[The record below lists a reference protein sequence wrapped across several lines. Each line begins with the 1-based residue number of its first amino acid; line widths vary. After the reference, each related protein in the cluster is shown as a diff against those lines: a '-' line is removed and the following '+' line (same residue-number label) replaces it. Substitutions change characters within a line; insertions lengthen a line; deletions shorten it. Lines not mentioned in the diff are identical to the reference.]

1 MFILLMGPPGAGKGT
16 QAAKLVEKYGI
27 PQISTGD
34 IFRAAVKEG
43 TPLGLEAK
51 RYLDSGLL
59 VPDSVTIA
67 IVKDR
72 LTKADC
78 ERGFILDGFPRTL
91 EQAAAL
97 DTLLADMGVKITRVI
112 NIAVPEGELVR
123 RMAGRRICKGC
134 SATFHVVFN
143 PPEEAGKCDR
153 CGGELY
159 QRKDDLE
166 ETVLKRLAVYQAQT
180 QPLIGYYREKGLY
193 TEIDGLK
200 DIDDVFSEIEA
211 SLRGGAA

>member
-1 MFILLMGPPGAGKGT
+1 MIILLMGPPGAGKGT

-27 PQISTGD
+27 PQVSTGD
-34 IFRAAVKEG
+34 IFRAAAKEG

-67 IVKDR
+67 IVKAR
-72 LTKADC
+72 LIQPDC

-91 EQAAAL
+91 AQAAAL
-97 DTLLADMGVKITRVI
+97 DALLAEMGVRLTRVI
-112 NIAVPEGELVR
+112 NIVVTEDELVR
-123 RMAGRRICKGC
+123 RMAGRRVCKQC
-134 SATFHVVFN
+134 SATYHMVFN
-143 PPEEAGKCDR
+143 PPETAGVCSK

-166 ETVLKRLAVYQAQT
+166 ETVKKRLAVYQAQT

-193 TEIDGLK
+193 TGIDGLIS
-200 DIDDVFSEIEA
+200 IDDVFSEIVE
-211 SLRGGAA
+211 SLRGGTA

>member
-34 IFRAAVKEG
+34 IFRAAAKEG
-43 TPLGLEAK
+43 TALGLEAK

-67 IVKDR
+67 VVKAR

-91 EQAAAL
+91 AQAAAL
-97 DTLLADMGVKITRVI
+97 DVMLGECGVRLTRVI
-112 NIAVPEGELVR
+112 NITVNDKELVR
-123 RMAGRRICKGC
+123 RIAGRRICRNCG
-134 SATFHVVFN
+134 ATYHVIFN
-143 PPEEAGKCDR
+143 PPEAADICKK
-153 CGGELY
+153 CGGEVY

-166 ETVLKRLAVYQAQT
+166 ETVIKRLAVYQAQT

-200 DIDDVFSEIEA
+200 SIDSVFSEIED
-211 SLRGGAA
+211 SLRSGAA

>member
-34 IFRAAVKEG
+34 IFRAAVAEG

-59 VPDSVTIA
+59 VPNNITVQ
-67 IVKDR
+67 IVKNR
-72 LTKADC
+72 LIRADC
-78 ERGFILDGFPRTL
+78 QQGFILDGFPRTL

-97 DTLLADMGVKITRVI
+97 DSLLAELGITITRVI
-112 NIAVPEGELVR
+112 NIVVNVDELVR

-134 SATFHVVFN
+134 GATYHLVFN
-143 PPEEAGKCDR
+143 PPKAAGMCDR

-159 QRKDDLE
+159 QREDDRE
-166 ETVLKRLAVYQAQT
+166 ATVVKRLSVYQTQT

-200 DIDDVFSEIEA
+200 AIDRVFSEIED

>member
-27 PQISTGD
+27 PQVSTGD
-34 IFRAAVKEG
+34 IFRAAAKEG

-59 VPDSVTIA
+59 VPDSVTIG
-67 IVKDR
+67 IVKAR
-72 LTKADC
+72 LMKADC

-91 EQAAAL
+91 AQAAAL
-97 DTLLADMGVKITRVI
+97 DTLLAELGVKITRVI
-112 NIAVPEGELVR
+112 NIAVAESELVR
-123 RMAGRRICKGC
+123 RMAGRRICRSC
-134 SATFHVVFN
+134 SATYHVVFN
-143 PPEEAGKCDR
+143 PPQADGKCDK
-153 CGGELY
+153 CGGQLY

-166 ETVLKRLAVYQAQT
+166 ETVLKRLMVYQAQT

-200 DIDDVFSEIEA
+200 SIEDVFSEIEE
-211 SLRGGAA
+211 SLRSGAA